1 MGKKL
6 TYQIKKVGEKYY
18 VIVATSERLGPF
30 PSRADAKQAI
40 ERLKP

>member
-6 TYQIKKVGEKYY
+6 TYQIKRVGEKYY
-18 VIVATSERLGPF
+18 VIVAMAERFGPF
-30 PSRADAKQAI
+30 PTREDAKKAV